1 MGNKSRD
8 RYKVIANQVG
18 VSVAWFCGCQQHG
31 TRVGLPSLEGQ
42 GQGGQEAQVMWGNG
56 VRCWAR
62 GMSGIHKQEISQ

>member
-1 MGNKSRD
+1 M
-8 RYKVIANQVG
+8 
-18 VSVAWFCGCQQHG
+18 
-31 TRVGLPSLEGQ
+31 GLPSLEGQ